1 MKINLPVS
9 QTEHFLQ
16 PGKPIVSKTD
26 LKGRITYVNSSFTDI
41 SGFHRDELLGASH
54 NIVRHPDMPPEAFAD
69 LWRVIKTGQPWRG
82 VVKNRC
88 KNGDFYWVE
97 AYVTPITE
105 NGTITGY
112 MSVRTPPKREDVQAC
127 EALYRAVREKQ
138 STLPATPLIT
148 HGRTRVF
155 LLAQAVS
162 AGLCFIASPFLPD
175 TWQWP
180 VSALGLTSVVIGSW
194 MIHHRLFQPIRATRQ
209 ALQRITEGQLTER
222 VDPALYNRLSGL
234 ALDIES
240 LRINLRATF
249 SDVVLCAQRVESEA
263 DGIHAEMQ
271 RLTKGSQ
278 WQSQRV
284 GQVSA
289 AIEEL
294 STAVDDISRNTQQA
308 RQLADETNVA
318 VRQGKHCMSECL
330 DSAGQIQQVVDTM
343 RERITSL
350 AGSISKIAQ
359 VSDNIKA
366 IADQTNLLALNAS
379 IEAARAG
386 EAGRGFAVVAD
397 EVRDLAARTA
407 LSTND
412 ITHIVNSIEH
422 ETKLALSAMDEAS
435 VCVKSDAQKVQ
446 SSSDSLDQID
456 AANQRAVSRIHEIG
470 ERVLQQAAVSHEVAD
485 NMSNLNA
492 TIEEGTQSLRR
503 VGDAV
508 ASLENAAH
516 DLHRLVQHLERNLR

>member
-1 MKINLPVS
+1 M
-9 QTEHFLQ
+9 
-16 PGKPIVSKTD
+16 
-26 LKGRITYVNSSFTDI
+26 
-41 SGFHRDELLGASH
+41 
-54 NIVRHPDMPPEAFAD
+54 
-69 LWRVIKTGQPWRG
+69 
-82 VVKNRC
+82 
-88 KNGDFYWVE
+88 
-97 AYVTPITE
+97 
-105 NGTITGY
+105 
-112 MSVRTPPKREDVQAC
+112 
-127 EALYRAVREKQ
+127 
-138 STLPATPLIT
+138 
-148 HGRTRVF
+148 
-155 LLAQAVS
+155 
-162 AGLCFIASPFLPD
+162 
-175 TWQWP
+175 
-180 VSALGLTSVVIGSW
+180 
-194 MIHHRLFQPIRATRQ
+194 
-209 ALQRITEGQLTER
+209 
-222 VDPALYNRLSGL
+222 
-234 ALDIES
+234 
-240 LRINLRATF
+240 
-249 SDVVLCAQRVESEA
+249 
-263 DGIHAEMQ
+263 
-271 RLTKGSQ
+271 
-278 WQSQRV
+278 

-318 VRQGKHCMSECL
+318 VTQGKHCMNECL

-422 ETKLALSAMDEAS
+422 ETRLALSAMDEAS